1 MPVENACSGLPR
13 HDLNPL
19 TINSATTWN
28 VERHDFTI
36 EKLTRRVVKE
46 ELENGWKFD
55 PVKNSDPEASTC
67 PNPIENLTRDEYEW
81 VQNLKLS
88 RTKAEIDKNQ
98 RIDDISKQY
107 ITWQTNWKSTDRFDP
122 LDDASFYKVVDGFY
136 ADIETHSNPVKDM
149 GSHIGSR
156 DKQHDRSTI
165 LFSMPE
171 KQIAIL
177 ENPGRQS
184 FQDSGIFMED
194 GFANEVNKVSPTYS
208 KFPAEQTF
216 VAQGSDHYLNNP
228 DERDNPFSTA
238 LDIRMEGLKAMV
250 SKKGMVDMGAHI
262 SIKSINDIT
271 SPMSHSIR
279 DTTIIESNSDH
290 HKIINGQSISTN
302 GAGINCEVAGS
313 NRTVAANH
321 TITGSDSDTTT
332 AHLSSGQIS
341 TKGPESLAA
350 FCSQLQGDLQV
361 LACSPEK
368 VRTQCT
374 KPPPLNESDSSSDIL
389 STASPLKITPMSKRV
404 QEFQTSTPV
413 LNLTPEYDS
422 DSCTEEGE
430 SPHASSPCPRKNQID
445 YNGHSSGH
453 RIQETPLYQNTA
465 RNRTDIK
472 TGLDLSVH
480 ASSPLI
486 ASSSPIAPQPQS
498 GKAVNTFELDKV
510 HRSVSSVVRNDCHSE
525 EPRILPTSH
534 QPKSTATINPTSP
547 LKTEIDDRVRA
558 LNLNPSE
565 DVSPSS
571 KPKGAPARRGRKPG
585 SKIGGRP
592 KSVQKPAESQTT
604 RKGRPAKQ
612 STKKQKPS
620 TKVGGVA

>member
-19 TINSATTWN
+19 TISSATTRS
-28 VERHDFTI
+28 VERHDFAT
-36 EKLTRRVVKE
+36 EKLSRQVVKE

-67 PNPIENLTRDEYEW
+67 PDPIEKLTQDEYEW

-107 ITWQTNWKSTDRFDP
+107 ITWQANWKSTDRFDP
-122 LDDASFYKVVDGFY
+122 LGDASFNKVVDGFY
-136 ADIETHSNPVKDM
+136 ADIETHSNPVEDM
-149 GSHIGSR
+149 GSHIGSS
-156 DKQHDRSTI
+156 DKQYDRSTT

-177 ENPGRQS
+177 ENPIRQS

-208 KFPAEQTF
+208 KFPTEQTS
-216 VAQGSDHYLNNP
+216 VAGGLVDSLNNP
-228 DERDNPFSTA
+228 DERGNTFSTA
-238 LDIRMEGLKAMV
+238 LDIRIEGLKAMV
-250 SKKGMVDMGAHI
+250 SKKGMIDMGAHI
-262 SIKSINDIT
+262 SIESINDIT

-279 DTTIIESNSDH
+279 DTTIIESDSDH

-302 GAGINCEVAGS
+302 GADIDCEVAGS

-321 TITGSDSDTTT
+321 TITGRDSDTTT

-341 TKGPESLAA
+341 TKGPDGSTA
-350 FCSQLQGDLQV
+350 FCSQLLGDLQV
-361 LACSPEK
+361 LACSPNK
-368 VRTQCT
+368 VRTQRT
-374 KPPPLNESDSSSDIL
+374 KPSPLNESDSSSDIL
-389 STASPLKITPMSKRV
+389 STASPLKITPMSKKV

-422 DSCTEEGE
+422 DSCTEEGD
-430 SPHASSPCPRKNQID
+430 SPHASSPCLRKNHID
-445 YNGHSSGH
+445 YNGHIIGH

-465 RNRTDIK
+465 RNGTDIK
-472 TGLDLSVH
+472 TGLDLNAHV
-480 ASSPLI
+480 SSPLI
-486 ASSSPIAPQPQS
+486 ASSSLIALQQNS
-498 GKAVNTFELDKV
+498 GNDANTIGSDKV
-510 HRSVSSVVRNDCHSE
+510 HCGVSSVVQNVCQSE
-525 EPRILPTSH
+525 EARILLTSY
-534 QPKSTATINPTSP
+534 QPKSTATKNPTSP
-547 LKTEIDDRVRA
+547 LKTEIDDEVRA
-558 LNLNPSE
+558 LNLNLSE

-592 KSVQKPAESQTT
+592 KSVQKPAENQIT
-604 RKGRPAKQ
+604 RKGRAAKQ

-620 TKVGGVA
+620 T